1 MKVEEIE
8 KYLSE
13 QNVNFNE
20 KINEGIEKFRVEAI
34 AKKNEKMANYFW
46 CLRQVFRIQKDFVC
60 AVNSLCAKRF
70 EDAWLMLDK
79 VDIAISSLEGNFDI
93 EQQNDKY
100 HIVFIKRIIS
110 EYQKLFPYQVFFSR
124 ESIIKKEECSICGK
138 EISLRN
144 TCGHKVGK
152 LYMGELC
159 LRRIVDMEFKGMC
172 IVNDP
177 FDKYTYLQIPG
188 KEYNYG
194 MLEALMSELHNPYDD
209 FCIETVKV
217 KRDEY
222 KSTQRNDKCPCG
234 SDKKYKVCCM
244 GTKKELMNHYIVHIK
259 KKEASENRFV
269 GTFGTWK

>member
-1 MKVEEIE
+1 
-8 KYLSE
+8 
-13 QNVNFNE
+13 
-20 KINEGIEKFRVEAI
+20 
-34 AKKNEKMANYFW
+34 
-46 CLRQVFRIQKDFVC
+46 
-60 AVNSLCAKRF
+60 
-70 EDAWLMLDK
+70 
-79 VDIAISSLEGNFDI
+79 
-93 EQQNDKY
+93 
-100 HIVFIKRIIS
+100 
-110 EYQKLFPYQVFFSR
+110 
-124 ESIIKKEECSICGK
+124 
-138 EISLRN
+138 
-144 TCGHKVGK
+144 
-152 LYMGELC
+152 
-159 LRRIVDMEFKGMC
+159 MEFKGMC